1 MAHPITF
8 QPQPVDPQREL
19 MQRVENA
26 PREHAEALLAAW
38 DLLEASHRKGV
49 LDLAQGVIG
58 GRDIIAGKLA
68 EAANSPDGVNAVRNL
83 LALGRIIAALDP
95 EMLYKVSRALDRN
108 PPRVPTAQEKPPS
121 LLSLFRQFRAEDTR
135 RGLAYG
141 LDLLAVVGAA
151 TREP

>member
-1 MAHPITF
+1 MAAPLAF
-8 QPQPVDPQREL
+8 KPEPVDVQKEL
-19 MQRVENA
+19 MQRVQTA
-26 PREHAEALLAAW
+26 PQDHAEALLAAW
-38 DLLEASHRKGV
+38 DLLETAHQKGA

-58 GRDIIAGKLA
+58 GRDVIAGKLA
-68 EAANSPDGVNAVRNL
+68 EAANTPDGINAVRNL
-83 LALGRIIAALDP
+83 LALGRIVASIDP
-95 EMLYKVSRALDRN
+95 EMLYRVSRALDRN
-108 PPRVPTAQEKPPS
+108 PPKVQEKPPS

>member
-1 MAHPITF
+1 MAHQITF
-8 QPQPVDPQREL
+8 KPEPIDPQKEL
-19 MQRVENA
+19 MNRVENA

-38 DLLEASHRKGV
+38 DLLEASHQKGI

-68 EAANSPDGVNAVRNL
+68 EAANSPDGINMARNL
-83 LALGRIIAALDP
+83 IALGRIAASIDP

-108 PPRVPTAQEKPPS
+108 PPRVHAQEKPPS

-141 LDLLAVVGAA
+141 LDILAAVGAA

>member
-1 MAHPITF
+1 MA
-8 QPQPVDPQREL
+8 QPLAFKPEPVSPRKEL
-19 MQRVENA
+19 MRRVEEA

-38 DLLEASHRKGV
+38 DLLEASHRKGI

-68 EAANSPDGVNAVRNL
+68 EAANTPDGINAARNL
-83 LALGRIIAALDP
+83 LALGRIVAALDP
-95 EMLYKVSRALDRN
+95 EMLYNVSRALDRN
-108 PPRVPTAQEKPPS
+108 PPRVRTAQEKPPS

-141 LDLLAVVGAA
+141 LDLLGVIGAA

>member
-1 MAHPITF
+1 MAAPLAF
-8 QPQPVDPQREL
+8 KPEPVDVQKEL
-19 MQRVENA
+19 TQRVESA

-38 DLLEASHRKGV
+38 DLLQASHDKGI
-49 LDLAQGVIG
+49 LDMAQGAIG

-68 EAANSPDGVNAVRNL
+68 EAANTPDGINAVRNL
-83 LALGRIIAALDP
+83 IALGRIVASLDP

-108 PPRVPTAQEKPPS
+108 PPKVQEKPPS

-151 TREP
+151 TREE

>member
-1 MAHPITF
+1 MAHQITF
-8 QPQPVDPQREL
+8 KPEPVDPQKEL
-19 MQRVENA
+19 MSRIENA
-26 PREHAEALLAAW
+26 PRDHAEALLAAW
-38 DLLEASHRKGV
+38 DLLEASHQKGI

-68 EAANSPDGVNAVRNL
+68 EGMNSPDGINVIRNVI
-83 LALGRIIAALDP
+83 ALGRILASIDP
-95 EMLYKVSRALDRN
+95 EMLYKLSRALDRN
-108 PPRVPTAQEKPPS
+108 PPRVQEKPPS

-141 LDLLAVVGAA
+141 LDVLSAVGAA

>member
-1 MAHPITF
+1 MAHPIAF
-8 QPQPVDPQREL
+8 KPEPVDPQKEL
-19 MQRVENA
+19 MRRVEEA

-38 DLLEASHRKGV
+38 DLLETAHQKGA

-68 EAANSPDGVNAVRNL
+68 EAANSPDGVNAVRNFI
-83 LALGRIIAALDP
+83 ALGRIVAALDP
-95 EMLYKVSRALDRN
+95 DMLYNVSRALDRN
-108 PPRVPTAQEKPPS
+108 PPRVRSAEEKPPS

-141 LDLLAVVGAA
+141 LDLLAVIGAA

>member
-1 MAHPITF
+1 MAAPLSFKPERI
-8 QPQPVDPQREL
+8 DPKKEL
-19 MQRVENA
+19 MERVEAA
-26 PREHAEALLAAW
+26 PRDHAEALLAAW
-38 DLLEASHRKGV
+38 DLLEAAHEKGI

-83 LALGRIIAALDP
+83 IALGRIVASLDP
-95 EMLYKVSRALDRN
+95 EMLYKLSRALDRN
-108 PPRVPTAQEKPPS
+108 PPRIQEKPPS

-141 LDLLAVVGAA
+141 LDVLAAVGAA

>member
-1 MAHPITF
+1 MAAPLSF
-8 QPQPVDPQREL
+8 QPNPVDPHKEL
-19 MQRVENA
+19 MQRVESA

-38 DLLEASHRKGV
+38 DLLQTSHDQGI
-49 LDLAQGVIG
+49 LELAQGLIG

-68 EAANSPDGVNAVRNL
+68 EAANSPDGVNVIRNL
-83 LALGRIIAALDP
+83 IALGRIVASIDP

-108 PPRVPTAQEKPPS
+108 PPRVPSAQEKPPS

-141 LDLLAVVGAA
+141 LDLLAVLGAA

>member
-8 QPQPVDPQREL
+8 QPQTVDPQKEL
-19 MQRVENA
+19 MQRVESA
-26 PREHAEALLAAW
+26 PRDHAEALLAAW
-38 DLLEASHRKGV
+38 DLLEASHQKGI
-49 LDLAQGVIG
+49 LDLAQGAIG

-68 EAANSPDGVNAVRNL
+68 EAANSPDGINAIRNL
-83 LALGRIIAALDP
+83 IALSRIIASIDP

-108 PPRVPTAQEKPPS
+108 PPRVRTAEEKPPS

-141 LDLLAVVGAA
+141 LDLLAVLGAA